1 MDHNGEN
8 HVSVKTRI
16 RTVPACAGS
25 GRWRRHK
32 RSPGLFRPEMHSD
45 YLCWFHPKSSSI
57 QTILSASE
65 FHRVMP
71 CGSWAIPPVGTFT
84 LPWRFFI
91 KLNYFNTIQQWTEPV
106 NKSCVRKCSLN
117 EKKLHFR
124 LAWFLGRLLCIAVE
138 VGLEKRRY
146 LLFASP
152 GAAKSWGSVK
162 QITVHYAMDFCL
174 RARKKTQLYR
184 GTARLSDT
192 AIEQKYKQNGQINV

>member
-8 HVSVKTRI
+8 HVSVRTRI

-106 NKSCVRKCSLN
+106 NKSCVRKCTPNVQKCTHIFFTEMQMSFFKNVSSSAQKNFKHAKHLHKLRHSRSLWRCQITGCVVKVPN
-117 EKKLHFR
+117 N
-124 LAWFLGRLLCIAVE
+124 LLCCE
-138 VGLEKRRY
+138 
-146 LLFASP
+146 
-152 GAAKSWGSVK
+152 GAK
-162 QITVHYAMDFCL
+162 
-174 RARKKTQLYR
+174 
-184 GTARLSDT
+184 
-192 AIEQKYKQNGQINV
+192 

>member
-1 MDHNGEN
+1 MKQKNPGTFLFVPELRFIMDHNGEN
-8 HVSVKTRI
+8 HVSVRTRI

-106 NKSCVRKCSLN
+106 NKSCVRECTPNVQKCTHIFFTETQISFFLN
-117 EKKLHFR
+117 R
-124 LAWFLGRLLCIAVE
+124 LVICTERF
-138 VGLEKRRY
+138 
-146 LLFASP
+146 
-152 GAAKSWGSVK
+152 
-162 QITVHYAMDFCL
+162 
-174 RARKKTQLYR
+174 
-184 GTARLSDT
+184 
-192 AIEQKYKQNGQINV
+192 